1 MSTVQWFG
9 IQVSIENIQR
19 IERVQKAS
27 LRITL
32 GEMYVDYGA
41 ALETCN
47 LTTFY
52 ERREDRCLNFAQ
64 NCLKHC

>member
-1 MSTVQWFG
+1 MSTVQWFV
-9 IQVSIENIQR
+9 IRVSIENIQR
-19 IERVQKAS
+19 IELFQKAS

-41 ALETCN
+41 VLEMCN

-52 ERREDRCLNFAQ
+52 ERREDRCLNFA
-64 NCLKHC
+64 